1 MTTTPTAGGFTGELD
16 QAFAPAAAGGCCGS
30 APSATATAETPAAT
44 SPCCGTAAEATEAG
58 SCCGTAAKAE
68 AVEAGKGCCG

>member
-1 MTTTPTAGGFTGELD
+1 MTTTPTTGGFTCELD

-30 APSATATAETPAAT
+30 APAATAEAPAAA
-44 SPCCGTAAEATEAG
+44 SPCCGTAAQAQESG

-68 AVEAGKGCCG
+68 AVSAGQGCCG